1 MKTMYASAI
10 LFSALTFAA
19 VMGAGATSASAVE
32 PEGAYCLSET
42 EYSSRDCGFTS
53 YAQCEQTASGIG
65 ADCSVNVFRD
75 DYRSAFGRYESR
87 HRFKARS

>member
-1 MKTMYASAI
+1 MKTMYVRA
-10 LFSALTFAA
+10 LVFSALTFAA
-19 VMGAGATSASAVE
+19 VMGAGAASALAAE
-32 PEGAYCLSET
+32 PEGTYCLSDT

-75 DYRSAFGRYESR
+75 ENRSAYGLYRPR
-87 HRFKARS
+87 DGHKARR